1 MKKVAV
7 IDSGSGGINVLKQL
21 FLTCHD
27 CKFLYLADEKNAP
40 YGEKTL
46 FQLQEIAAELIDFLQ
61 KVFAP
66 EIIVFACNT
75 LTATAI
81 EYVREKYPNIIFV
94 GSQPALKPACQK
106 YGEENVLLLAT
117 PTTIRESQFLHSYP
131 NVATLSIDGLPTLID
146 ENLFELENLIPLL
159 QESLLPY
166 SPKAIVLGCTHFEA
180 LKEVLSFKNAE
191 LFSSSEGIAKRLS
204 EFCSQQGGND
214 VNFMTTGSGESLAK
228 FYSYF
233 LKLISQNVQ
242 NLN

>member
-1 MKKVAV
+1 MYLKASQHFSCMISTITRSVETIPCTDTFA
-7 IDSGSGGINVLKQL
+7 ILMMDCSGDSDRIPLSPGIW
-21 FLTCHD
+21 T
-27 CKFLYLADEKNAP
+27 LASAIFDAS
-40 YGEKTL
+40 
-46 FQLQEIAAELIDFLQ
+46 IAAS
-61 KVFAP
+61 
-66 EIIVFACNT
+66 
-75 LTATAI
+75 TATAI